1 MRYELENMISS
12 LSKTLEDVTYRL
24 YRLEDSM
31 ATINAYIEEEKGEHI
46 DAQFRWLQFKS
57 KNGSCI

>member
-46 DAQFRWLQFKS
+46 DA
-57 KNGSCI
+57 

>member
-1 MRYELENMISS
+1 MRYELENIISS

-46 DAQFRWLQFKS
+46 DA
-57 KNGSCI
+57 